1 MERTNARNLG
11 LRQQFVR
18 RVLRRRRILKVKMT
32 VDNNLLRLTDVQNL
46 LDSDYPRSISPM
58 GISSQ
63 LRIPIPIV
71 QAILTRLI
79 ITKRA
84 VLNIGLYQ
92 SGTALVMQQ
101 LVNIQP
107 QSTTAS
113 NISTKIGVDPTV
125 VQQML
130 DRLVLLGM
138 AQKVVLQP
146 SGAIQYAAE

>member
-1 MERTNARNLG
+1 
-11 LRQQFVR
+11 
-18 RVLRRRRILKVKMT
+18 MT

-46 LDSDYPRSISPM
+46 LDSDYPRSMSPM